1 MTSFLSHTD
10 DLLRGRLP
18 AGGDAVGSA
27 GRTAR
32 VLPRLLL
39 TVAVFGAFYG
49 ATMGTFGGVRGDRP
63 LQVLYSGLKVP
74 MLLLVTFALSL
85 PSFFVLNT
93 ILGLRADFGRVLQAL
108 VETQAGLTVILAS
121 LAPFTAFWYVSVG
134 DYDAALTFNEGMFFV
149 ASVTAQWILRR
160 SYRPLIARDPRHRVL
175 AWTWLVIYAFV
186 GIQMAWVLRP
196 FVGAPGSPVTFF
208 RQGHAW
214 ENAYVHVAERA
225 ARTIGWK

>member
-10 DLLRGRLP
+10 DLLRGRLLP
-18 AGGDAVGSA
+18 AGDAA
-27 GRTAR
+27 GPDSRAGR

-39 TVAVFGAFYG
+39 TVAVFGVLYG

-63 LQVLYSGLKVP
+63 LQILYSALKVP
-74 MLLLVTFALSL
+74 LLLLVTFGLSL

-93 ILGLRADFGRVLQAL
+93 ILGLRPDFGRVLQAL

-134 DYDAALTFNEGMFFV
+134 GYDAALTFNEGTFLV

-160 SYRPLIARDPRHRVL
+160 SYRPLIVRNPRHRVL

-225 ARTIGWK
+225 ARMLGL